1 MLATLRKPSPRARTA
16 LDVALV
22 VWVAGWV
29 VLGVVVGREVQGLE
43 SLADTTV
50 KAGHALDSAGQAL
63 ETVGNLPLVGGNV
76 AAVGEQT
83 REAGRS
89 AVESGRESRDSI
101 HDLSILLAFAIAIV
115 PSLPY
120 VLLYVPLR
128 LSWRLRDSAQA
139 GTSL

>member
-1 MLATLRKPSPRARTA
+1 MLATMRKPPPRVRTA
-16 LDVALV
+16 LDVALA
-22 VWVAGWV
+22 VWVAGWIT
-29 VLGVVVGREVQGLE
+29 LGVVVGREVQGLE

-63 ETVGNLPLVGGNV
+63 EEVGRLPLVGGNV
-76 AAVGEQT
+76 AAVAAQT
-83 REAGRS
+83 REAGQS

-128 LSWRLRDSAQA
+128 RSWRSRGPAQP

>member
-1 MLATLRKPSPRARTA
+1 MRKPAPRVRTA
-16 LDVALV
+16 LDVALA
-22 VWVAGWV
+22 VWVAGWII
-29 VLGVVVGREVQGLE
+29 LGVVVGREVQGLE

-50 KAGHALDSAGQAL
+50 KAGHALDSAGHAL
-63 ETVGNLPLVGGNV
+63 EGIGNLPLVGGNV
-76 AAVGEQT
+76 AEVAQQT

-128 LSWRLRDSAQA
+128 LSWRSRSPAE
-139 GTSL
+139 GETSF